1 MDFFVAY
8 HAADQNWAEWVG
20 QKLQKA
26 GKTVELQSYDYW
38 ARSSMILEMF
48 AVSAVADATIALL
61 SPEFLAENLDRPE
74 WQAAHAQDPTATL
87 GILLP
92 VRVRECDVDGVLPG
106 VEYIDLAGLGENEA
120 AEKLLERIRTTQLPG
135 TES

>member
-48 AVSAVADATIALL
+48 AVSAIADATIALL
-61 SPEFLAENLDRPE
+61 SPEFLVENLDRPE
-74 WQAAHAQDPTATL
+74 WQAAHARTPPLPWAYCCRCACGSATWT
-87 GILLP
+87 
-92 VRVRECDVDGVLPG
+92 
-106 VEYIDLAGLGENEA
+106 
-120 AEKLLERIRTTQLPG
+120 ERCRA
-135 TES
+135 